1 MSLFNKDIDQQ
12 QFIQPMR
19 KNEAIDVARWKYK
32 PPYSLYNMNG
42 DNETIEEL
50 LDGSYFSV
58 SNEQS
63 ELIGYF
69 CFGPNAEV
77 PGGHKLSLY
86 KDKMALDIGLG
97 MHPDLTGRGLG
108 LGFLNAG
115 LVFARGKYGVDRFR
129 LSVATFNQ
137 RAIAVYEKAGFKPVQ
152 TFMSRT
158 KNDEIEFLLMVK

>member
-1 MSLFNKDIDQQ
+1 VSLFNRDIDKQLL
-12 QFIQPMR
+12 IQPMR
-19 KNEAIDVARWKYK
+19 KNEAIDVSRWQYK
-32 PPYSLYNMNG
+32 PPYSLYSMNS
-42 DNETIEEL
+42 DTETIEEL

-69 CFGPNAEV
+69 CFGATAQV

-86 KDKMALDIGLG
+86 KDETALDIGLG

-108 LGFLNAG
+108 LHFLNAG
-115 LVFARGKYGVDRFR
+115 LAFTKGKYDVDRFR

-152 TFMSRT
+152 TFKSTT
-158 KNDEIEFLLMVK
+158 KSDEIEFLLMVK

>member
-12 QFIQPMR
+12 QFVQPMR
-19 KNEAIDVARWKYK
+19 KNEAIDVVRWKYK
-32 PPYSLYNMNG
+32 PPYSLYNMKG

-69 CFGPNAEV
+69 CFGSNAQV
-77 PGGHKLSLY
+77 PGGNILSLY
-86 KDKMALDIGLG
+86 KDQTAIDIGLG

-108 LGFLNAG
+108 LGFLKAG
-115 LVFARGKYGVDRFR
+115 LTFARGRYDVDRFR

-158 KNDEIEFLLMVK
+158 KSDDIEFLLMVK